1 MKNIK
6 VLEDL
11 YDSAIEKRR
20 EARENIIVNEDRIRE
35 IDEFLN
41 QAKETEEDIRLFTPR
56 NLDEAFPNRIQRG
69 NDERS
74 MLIER
79 NENLF
84 NIVNDLDQQIRQLRE
99 LMADLDSSEE
109 NPSKTTVSLKNVV
122 EEILVDQPKDT
133 QEIVDESKSGEP
145 SEHDEVISDDDLYNR
160 LDELRY
166 DLEMIS
172 SYMIQDSNRAK
183 IALDE
188 CITKLNDLLSDCF
201 T

>member
-6 VLEDL
+6 VMEDL

-20 EARENIIVNEDRIRE
+20 EARENIIVHEDRIRE

-56 NLDEAFPNRIQRG
+56 NLDEAFTNRIQRG

-99 LMADLDSSEE
+99 LMEDLDSSEE
-109 NPSKTTVSLKNVV
+109 NPSKATVSLKNVV

-133 QEIVDESKSGEP
+133 QEIVDESKSGES
-145 SEHDEVISDDDLYNR
+145 SEHDEISDDDLYNR

-188 CITKLNDLLSDCF
+188 SITKLNDLLSDCF

>member
-56 NLDEAFPNRIQRG
+56 NLDEAFTNRIQRG

-99 LMADLDSSEE
+99 LMEDLDSSEE

-145 SEHDEVISDDDLYNR
+145 LEHDEISDDDLYNR

-188 CITKLNDLLSDCF
+188 SITKLNDLLSDCF